1 MPPQQTTVFSQL
13 MALRDR
19 QRTLQAESPFVIR
32 GAALPW
38 ETNPQGIMRWYLHP
52 ASERS
57 CHKALIFSLQRIPPG
72 SRSGKQH
79 CQGGVVH
86 YVLQGKGHTLIN
98 GESHAWEA
106 GDLLQLPLLPEGVTF
121 QHCNDDGSGDALFT
135 ACMPNLSEPL
145 GMDRG
150 AGWFQ
155 LDAAPEFA
163 GEFRSEAPELDALRA
178 RLAAESAGSIKV
190 AVDAPQSTYD
200 RNYARTQEIQQR
212 SRTAKIVVRA
222 GERVEEMTRQG
233 RLRYYLN
240 RNTLQDTVLKDWNIF
255 THELRTRSGK
265 HRHQGGLVIYVIEGK
280 GYTIVDGQRQD
291 WQSGDLIL
299 LPIRP
304 GGVEHQHFNLNDAPS
319 RWMAYIYK
327 PFHDEVAHGM
337 EQREESPEYEGKDK
351 GEGDKG

>member
-1 MPPQQTTVFSQL
+1 MAEKTITVYSQL

-19 QRTLQAESPFVIR
+19 QRVLQAESPFVIR
-32 GAALPW
+32 GAALAW
-38 ETNPQGIMRWYLHP
+38 ENNPHGLMRWYLHP
-52 ASERS
+52 AMERS
-57 CHKALIFSLQRIPPG
+57 CHKALIFSVQRIPPG

-79 CQGGVVH
+79 CQGGVAH
-86 YVLQGKGHTLIN
+86 YIVQGKGKTVIN
-98 GESHAWEA
+98 DISHAWKA
-106 GDLLQLPLLPEGVTF
+106 GDVVQLPLLPEGVTF
-121 QHCNDDGSGDALFT
+121 QHFNEDTSQEVMLT

-145 GMDRG
+145 GIDRG

-155 LDAAPEFA
+155 LEAAPEFA
-163 GEFRSEAPELDALRA
+163 GDFRSEAQELEALRV
-178 RLAAESAGSIKV
+178 RLAAESAGAIKV
-190 AVDAPQSTYD
+190 SVDAPQSTYD
-200 RNYARTQEIQQR
+200 RNYARTHEIQQR
-212 SRTAKIVVRA
+212 SRTAKIVVRR
-222 GERVEEMTRQG
+222 EDRPEEMTRQG

-265 HRHQGGLVIYVIEGK
+265 HRHQGGLVIYVIDGK
-280 GYTIVDGQRQD
+280 GYTIVEGQRQD

-304 GGVEHQHFNLNDAPS
+304 GGVEHQHFNLNNDAPS

-337 EQREESPEYEGKDK
+337 EQREESPEYEVGC
-351 GEGDKG
+351 

>member
-1 MPPQQTTVFSQL
+1 MPTQKTTVYAQL

-19 QRTLQAESPFVIR
+19 QRALQAESPFVIR
-32 GAALPW
+32 GAALSW
-38 ETNPQGIMRWYLHP
+38 ENNPQGLMRWYLHP
-52 ASERS
+52 AMERS
-57 CHKALIFSLQRIPPG
+57 CHKALIFCVQRIPPG

-79 CQGGVVH
+79 CQGGVAH
-86 YVLQGKGHTLIN
+86 YIVQGKGRTVIN
-98 GESHAWEA
+98 GISHGWES
-106 GDLLQLPLLPEGVTF
+106 GDVLQLPLLPEGVTF
-121 QHCNDDGSGDALFT
+121 QHYNEDNSQDAVFT

-145 GMDRG
+145 GLDRG

-155 LDAAPEFA
+155 LEAAPEFS
-163 GEFRSEAPELDALRA
+163 GEFRSEEPELEALRG
-178 RLAAESAGSIKV
+178 RIAAESGGFIK
-190 AVDAPQSTYD
+190 ATMDAPQSTYD
-200 RNYARTQEIQQR
+200 RNYARTHEIQQR
-212 SRTAKIVVRA
+212 SRTAKIVVRP
-222 GERVEEMTRQG
+222 GDRPEELTRQG

-280 GYTIVDGQRQD
+280 GYTIVEGQRQD

-304 GGVEHQHFNLNDAPS
+304 GGVEHQHFNLNGSAPS

-337 EQREESPEYEGKDK
+337 EQREESPEFEAGR
-351 GEGDKG
+351 